1 MSMLQKYRAKA
12 MRDRERRLAA
22 RKGVVKKVLGI
33 RTPEEQ
39 KVLDEAKPKVGRP
52 KGGKKATEV
61 VETDANND
69 QSA

>member
-1 MSMLQKYRAKA
+1 MSMLQRYRAKA

-39 KVLDEAKPKVGRP
+39 KVLDEAKPKVRP
-52 KGGKKATEV
+52 KGGKAKVEEV
-61 VETDANND
+61 VEKDAND